1 MIAADIA
8 YRFATPTMK
17 SMQPAVAERLD
28 NPALAGCYGHTSK
41 GRGRRGEKGRRGK
54 RKGKEKWR
62 GGITMGF
69 SLPKVGLNFLVTSPL
84 MFSFIFN
91 AIEAVGAYIK

>member
-1 MIAADIA
+1 LIAADIA

-41 GRGRRGEKGRRGK
+41 RRGRRGEKGRRGK
-54 RKGKEKWR
+54 RKEKWR

-69 SLPKVGLNFLVTSPL
+69 SLPK
-84 MFSFIFN
+84 
-91 AIEAVGAYIK
+91 